1 MNLFSS
7 FFTKKDQAGIITPI
21 KVENKEPIKSP
32 SSDSD
37 DLVVPTKRSKKRV
50 LSFDESDLDN
60 ENIKQMKI
68 IESPAKVIPIEQKK

>member
-1 MNLFSS
+1 MNSFSS

-21 KVENKEPIKSP
+21 KVKNKEPIKSP

-50 LSFDESDLDN
+50 LSFDESDQD

>member
-1 MNLFSS
+1 MNLFRS

-50 LSFDESDLDN
+50 LSFDENDQD

>member
-1 MNLFSS
+1 MNLLRS
-7 FFTKKDQAGIITPI
+7 FFTKKDQAGIIIPI

-50 LSFDESDLDN
+50 LSFDESDQD

-68 IESPAKVIPIEQKK
+68 IESPAKAIPIEQKK

>member
-1 MNLFSS
+1 MNLFRS
-7 FFTKKDQAGIITPI
+7 FFTKKDQAGIIIPI

-50 LSFDESDLDN
+50 LSFDENDQD